1 MEFNIADLL
10 NILERS
16 ERPSQTRTSVSSAQP
31 EQKSP
36 EGTPQPKP
44 QPQKWLL
51 LREFCDNAPGHDPS
65 PVGHGFCTNYRI
77 HVVTGLWHSGW
88 FSNKIARFAPDKSR
102 NNFQLMKWQKT
113 QVLFRRVHLPFDL
126 FFLLFFLLLKYEN
139 KFLTKD
145 LKGKICNFS
154 STKISA
160 LTVQIR
166 KKLY

>member
-1 MEFNIADLL
+1 MRGQAR
-10 NILERS
+10 LEPAS
-16 ERPSQTRTSVSSAQP
+16 VAPSQNRSPRREHLSQSRNHKNDCFFASFATMPPDTIQARWGMVSAQTI
-31 EQKSP
+31 EYMWS
-36 EGTPQPKP
+36 
-44 QPQKWLL
+44 L
-51 LREFCDNAPGHDPS
+51 
-65 PVGHGFCTNYRI
+65 GFDIPDGFLT
-77 HVVTGLWHSGW
+77 
-88 FSNKIARFAPDKSR
+88 KIARFAPDKSR

-166 KKLY
+166 KKLD